1 MIITWAPMVDS
12 FECENVYVEEILK
25 NLDLD
30 DSFHI
35 IIGRINTPQETE
47 QLKQCIIQ
55 DKKNILIMKSDE
67 MGIIPPFIDD
77 LFMVFRMYNNT
88 TLVDYNKIFPIPC
101 GYSMSHNNNGVISNY
116 QYVEPKNI
124 NERNYDLFFSGQL
137 SHNRNEMINALNNI
151 GGKYNALINVT
162 EGFAKGFNINEF
174 YEKLSDTKIALVPNG
189 VVIPES
195 FRFFESF
202 MRHCIVI
209 TTLPQN
215 SMYDMWY
222 YKDCPALFLNNWH
235 ELTDSKIDDLLSNL
249 DYHYEKSKSYFEN
262 KLSTKAVAKYIK
274 ETIENGINR

>member
-1 MIITWAPMVDS
+1 MIITWAPMVGN
-12 FECENVYVEEILK
+12 FECENTYVEEIIK

-35 IIGRINTPQETE
+35 IIGRINTQQETE

-55 DKKNILIMKSDE
+55 NKKNILIMKSDE
-67 MGIIPPFIDD
+67 MGIIPPFIND
-77 LFMVFRMYNNT
+77 LFMVFRMYNNNS
-88 TLVDYNKIFPIPC
+88 LVDYNKIFPIPC
-101 GYSMSHNNNGVISNY
+101 GYSMIHNNNGVIHTY

-124 NERNYDLFFSGQL
+124 NERSYDLFFSGQM
-137 SHNRNEMINALNNI
+137 SHNRNEMISVINNI
-151 GGKYNALINVT
+151 KEKYNSLINVT
-162 EGFAKGFNINEF
+162 DGFAKGFNINDF
-174 YEKLSDTKIALVPNG
+174 YDKLGDSKIALVPNG
-189 VVIPES
+189 AVIPES

-235 ELTDSKIDDLLSNL
+235 ELTESKIDDLLNNL

-262 KLSTKAVAKYIK
+262 KLSAKAVAKYIK
-274 ETIENGINR
+274 ETIENGIN